1 MRALLNDYLH
11 GRGDLSRVRTAADF
25 DALCEAVSRDG
36 AGRLRWRL
44 DRQLG
49 LAPWAGDPGRDEYLY
64 ALAQLRLDRDERLDA
79 LCPAC
84 RASAGAAKCACCGA
98 ALPTVNP
105 GFDETRYEELKH
117 VESTAL

>member
-11 GRGDLSRVRTAADF
+11 GRGDLARVRTAADF
-25 DALCEAVSRDG
+25 DALCEAVSRDE

-44 DRQLG
+44 SRCLG
-49 LAPWAGDPGRDEYLY
+49 LAPWAGVPGRDEYLY

-84 RASAGAAKCACCGA
+84 RANTGAAKCACCGA
-98 ALPTVNP
+98 PMPTVNP
-105 GFDETRYEELKH
+105 GFDENRYEELKYA
-117 VESTAL
+117 ESTAL